1 MKISDVIFSAM
12 TINDL
17 HKYEIKNYK
26 IINKENNLITFI
38 NTNFE
43 IKENDIIFCQ
53 SDYLELFFE
62 IFKVDYENITLISS
76 QSIEKSVKICTKKT
90 KLCFQMVFS
99 KCKLFKK

>member
-1 MKISDVIFSAM
+1 MIDVSKIKVEKDNILSSLNFMKISDVIFSATM

-43 IKENDIIFCQ
+43 IKEN
-53 SDYLELFFE
+53 
-62 IFKVDYENITLISS
+62 
-76 QSIEKSVKICTKKT
+76 
-90 KLCFQMVFS
+90 FS
-99 KCKLFKK
+99 RKCS